1 MDESQHRHRTWHQR
15 NSHAKSNYS
24 LADRQNPMYS
34 NSNGWLYRHGERDQQ
49 CHRGE
54 SGPTVVSV
62 TITSNQ
68 AREFNTST
76 LTCSGVA
83 NDPDGGTP
91 TFSFV
96 WSHNGTDVGTG
107 NTLALDTTNY
117 APTDSITCTA
127 TASDVHGGS
136 DSDTETVTVKNKCA
150 PTVTRVTLSK
160 TAGVLTGDT
169 LSCSATATDADGET
183 PTLSYVW
190 RRARGG
196 SVGDVS
202 TGDTVTLNTATWQP
216 GDTVICKAKATD
228 AYSGSNTSNASV
240 SIGNRLPNITD
251 VAITPNTNVTTT
263 TKLTCVGTG
272 SDPDN
277 SGALTWSYT
286 WRNQT
291 TATIL
296 GTGSAFTLT
305 TSDASPFDVI
315 QCKATAVDADSGT
328 ADQVATVSVVNS
340 NPVFSS
346 HTISP
351 NSDIST
357 SDELTCA
364 ASATD
369 PDNTTVTTSFTWTNK
384 TTSTNM
390 GTGRTLQLTTTNS
403 SPNDE
408 IECTAVATDAD
419 GGSTSSTV
427 SVLVGN
433 ATPTVDT
440 LSISPSTAVKTNTRL
455 TCTATASDDDGG
467 TPSIVY
473 AWKNV
478 TSSTALGTTSTLL
491 LTNTTASPDDEIEC
505 SVTASDIHGGS
516 ATSSVR
522 VTVENSAPVITDV
535 TVTPDTG
542 VTTDSV
548 LSCSATATD
557 IDGGTP
563 SFTYE
568 WIKNST
574 TSLGSGAGL
583 TLDPANVSPGD
594 NVACKAQRQM
604 RIQAQTAP
612 HGL

>member
-1 MDESQHRHRTWHQR
+1 M
-15 NSHAKSNYS
+15 
-24 LADRQNPMYS
+24 
-34 NSNGWLYRHGERDQQ
+34 
-49 CHRGE
+49 
-54 SGPTVVSV
+54 
-62 TITSNQ
+62 
-68 AREFNTST
+68 
-76 LTCSGVA
+76 
-83 NDPDGGTP
+83 
-91 TFSFV
+91 
-96 WSHNGTDVGTG
+96 
-107 NTLALDTTNY
+107 
-117 APTDSITCTA
+117 
-127 TASDVHGGS
+127 
-136 DSDTETVTVKNKCA
+136 
-150 PTVTRVTLSK
+150 
-160 TAGVLTGDT
+160 
-169 LSCSATATDADGET
+169 
-183 PTLSYVW
+183 
-190 RRARGG
+190 
-196 SVGDVS
+196 
-202 TGDTVTLNTATWQP
+202 TLNTATWQP

-419 GGSTSSTV
+419 SGSTSSTV

-522 VTVENSAPVITDV
+522 VTVENGAPVITDV

-594 NVACKAQRQM
+594 NVACKATATDADSGTDSATRVVTIINTPPVITSAATITPATGITTSSGL
-604 RIQAQTAP
+604 RCDATATDADDATAP
-612 HGL
+612 VPTYEWFNGTTSIGDKQILTLTTTLAQPDDIIKCVATATDANGTSVTSEDTVTVENTGPNITSVSIDTSKIFTDSTIVCTAVANDPDGGTPTLAYAWTNGTSTIGTAASLTLDNTLVSPRRHHHVYCNRHRWRWRQR